1 MQKKKKRDSFFLNI
15 KKIDSYSFYPK
26 NLKEE
31 FPNNELKPAFY
42 LIFWQNRSFSEERA
56 GIGLQGCAG
65 SLPANF

>member
-1 MQKKKKRDSFFLNI
+1 M
-15 KKIDSYSFYPK
+15 
-26 NLKEE
+26 EE